1 MRAAAALLALL
12 LAGCVSLPAGR
23 TIACEASPRPDIR
36 LSPDGATASMELD
49 VLTYNIEGLPKF
61 TRRARRDDLE
71 RIGAQL
77 AAMRAA
83 GTAPDVVLFQE
94 VFSRRARGA
103 VLAAGYP
110 SLAPGPSAS
119 QHQPRAARPRL
130 PGKSN
135 PRKGEVGLNFASSG
149 LVIAAEYPLIDM
161 QAVPFRRGSCA
172 GMDCLAN
179 KGIAFARM
187 AIPGLPAPVD
197 LYTTHMNSTGASRVP
212 ERRHLAAHNKQAREI
227 ADYVGLNSPP
237 ALPVVFGG
245 DFNMRGQPDRFE
257 HFIRLHRLRLVHVYC
272 TQFPAAC
279 DVRQSWDGDA
289 PWLDTQDLQLFSS
302 GSALAIRPIR
312 VEAMFD
318 GSADSPKL
326 SDHDAFR
333 VVYELSWPAATRSGA
348 GCPAFGDERIAAARA
363 KKVTRWGAPASGV
376 RK

>member
-1 MRAAAALLALL
+1 MRRALPLAALL
-12 LAGCVSLPAGR
+12 LAGCVSLPAAR
-23 TIACEASPRPDIR
+23 SVSCEAAPRPEIR
-36 LSPDGATASMELD
+36 LSEDGSIASMELD
-49 VLTYNIEGLPKF
+49 VLTYNVEGLHKF
-61 TRRARRDDLE
+61 VRKGRREPLDA
-71 RIGAQL
+71 IGAHL
-77 AAMRAA
+77 AALREA
-83 GTAPDVVLFQE
+83 GTAPDVVMFQE

-110 SLAPGPSAS
+110 SLAPGPSAG
-119 QHQPRAARPRL
+119 QHQASAASPRL
-130 PGKSN
+130 PGRSN
-135 PRKGEVGLNFASSG
+135 PRKGELGLKFASSG
-149 LVIAAEYPLIDM
+149 LVIAAEYPFVEM

-237 ALPVVFGG
+237 SLPVLFGG
-245 DFNMRGQPDRFE
+245 DFNMRGEPDRFE

-272 TQFPAAC
+272 TRFADAC
-279 DVRQSWDGDA
+279 DVRQSWDGDE

-318 GSADSPKL
+318 GREDSPSL

-333 VVYELSWPAATRSGA
+333 VVYELSWPAGA
-348 GCPAFGDERIAAARA
+348 GASRACPAAAL
-363 KKVTRWGAPASGV
+363 PA
-376 RK
+376 